1 MAHSPFERVSA
12 GNSVKDR
19 EARREEMLDS
29 ARTRTALVVIQATPF
44 CNVNCRYCYLPHR
57 SSTKRITDQTLSRT
71 FEWLFSEPKLSDPV
85 TIVWHAGEP
94 LVLPIAFYENAFRTA
109 QQCNTQGVRVV
120 HCFQT
125 NGTLINQQWCDFI
138 RHHQVRIGVS
148 LDGPQRIHDAERV
161 DRAGRGTFDRAMC
174 GIKLLQQNAI
184 EPSIITVLTKSAL
197 DYPDEIWH
205 FFAEHQLTHLAFNV
219 EEIEGVHQHSSLAG
233 DETFT
238 RYKRFFTRL
247 LELREHCANPPKLRE
262 LDRLLNTIRSTDNAA
277 DRKTGGQENEPLA
290 ILSCDHE
297 GNISTFSPE
306 LLTMNH
312 PDYGDFTFTNVFGGT
327 LEDMLTSRKFGE
339 IHTQIQRGVSS
350 CRESCQYFA
359 FCGGGAPSN
368 KLCENNAFDTTL
380 TMRCRLG
387 KQAIVD
393 AVLDYLE
400 SKYAHSPAHNLSPLE
415 RVVRL
420 REGEKQGI
428 SDQFRFLWSSGGDEG
443 DDKDDWNKR
452 SR

>member
-109 QQCNTQGVRVV
+109 EQCNTQRVRVV

-125 NGTLINQQWCDFI
+125 NGTLINQQCCDFI
-138 RHHQVRIGVS
+138 RHHQVKIGVS
-148 LDGPQRIHDAERV
+148 IDGPQHIHDAQRV
-161 DRAGRGTFDRAMC
+161 DRTGQGTFDRALR
-174 GIKLLQQNAI
+174 GIKLLQQNSI
-184 EPSIITVLTKSAL
+184 QPSIISVLTQYAL
-197 DYPDEIWH
+197 SYPDEVWQ
-205 FFAEHQLTHLAFNV
+205 FFREHQLTHLAFNV
-219 EEIEGVHQHSSLAG
+219 EEIEGVHTQSSLATT
-233 DETFT
+233 ESFT

-247 LELREHCANPPKLRE
+247 LELREHSANPPYVRE
-262 LDRLLNTIRSTDNAA
+262 LDHLIKSMKYTDRYA

-290 ILSCDHE
+290 ILSFDCYGD
-297 GNISTFSPE
+297 ISTFSPE

-312 PDYGDFTFTNVFGGT
+312 PDYGDFWFGNVFGET
-327 LEDMLTSRKFGE
+327 VEDMLTSRKFVDIHAE
-339 IHTQIQRGVSS
+339 IRRGVSQ
-350 CRESCQYFA
+350 CRASCQYFA
-359 FCGGGAPSN
+359 FCGGGAPS
-368 KLCENNAFDTTL
+368 
-380 TMRCRLG
+380 
-387 KQAIVD
+387 
-393 AVLDYLE
+393 
-400 SKYAHSPAHNLSPLE
+400 
-415 RVVRL
+415 
-420 REGEKQGI
+420 
-428 SDQFRFLWSSGGDEG
+428 
-443 DDKDDWNKR
+443 
-452 SR
+452 